1 MLTRIRSLLARF
13 PVNEETVRQLVATD
27 AIFDALCDEYRTVS
41 RLLDGVE
48 VEANGPGIAEPR
60 WKKNC

>member
-1 MLTRIRSLLARF
+1 LLARF

-48 VEANGPGIAEPR
+48 VEANGTGIAEPR